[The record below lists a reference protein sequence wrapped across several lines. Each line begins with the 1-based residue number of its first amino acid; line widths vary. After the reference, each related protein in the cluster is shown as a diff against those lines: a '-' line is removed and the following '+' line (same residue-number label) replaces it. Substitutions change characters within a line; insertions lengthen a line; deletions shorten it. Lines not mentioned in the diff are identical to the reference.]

1 MRRAVFLDRDGVI
14 NQPIICAGKP
24 YPPKQ
29 IDQLVIITG
38 VKEAIA
44 SLKADGWMVIVVTN
58 QPDVARGSVIRADVE
73 RINFFL
79 LQELAIDQIRTCY
92 HDDLDQCSC
101 RKPAPGLLLEASIDL
116 DIDLNRSYMVGDR
129 WRDIEAGE
137 RAGCCTIYIDYDYS
151 ERKPSNVKYLAKN
164 LTEAVNII
172 KNVSNESN

>member
-29 IDQLVIITG
+29 LDQLVIITG

-58 QPDVARGSVIRADVE
+58 QPDVARGSITRADVE
-73 RINFFL
+73 KINLFL

-92 HDDLDQCSC
+92 HDDFDQCSC
-101 RKPAPGLLLEASIDL
+101 RKPAPGLLVQASIDL

-151 ERKPSNVKYLAKN
+151 ERKPSNVSYLAKN